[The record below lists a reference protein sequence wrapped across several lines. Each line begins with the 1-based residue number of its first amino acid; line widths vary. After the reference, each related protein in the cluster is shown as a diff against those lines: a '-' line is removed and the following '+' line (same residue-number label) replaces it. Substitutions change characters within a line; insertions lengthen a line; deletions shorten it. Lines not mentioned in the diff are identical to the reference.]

1 MGIEAHIKEFSDL
14 GLYYGPVL
22 LKALFMLLVSLVA
35 AKLAYWLCRR
45 LLPRLRLSPRVAGIA
60 GAVFF
65 VLILAVGLAFCLR
78 LVGFD
83 PRLLVKLMLAVAIT
97 AVVLGFLLK
106 PLLPNLPF
114 KVGNTVQIEGL
125 FGKVEGTNLF
135 HTRLKTFKGRTV
147 FIPNTKILNG
157 TVVNFHFTPNLR
169 VDLDVTVSYQA
180 DLDKAEEIML
190 RIMGE
195 HEHVLPKPPPRFW
208 VLRFGESGVEISG
221 RCWAP
226 NVKAFRTR
234 VECYKRIKAEFDRA
248 GIPFGRARRAVL
260 IQSANVDDP
269 RM

>member
-1 MGIEAHIKEFSDL
+1 MGIEAHLKEFSDM
-14 GLYYGPVL
+14 GLVYGPMV
-22 LKALFMLLVSLVA
+22 LKALAFLLVGLLA
-35 AKLAYWLCRR
+35 AKLIYWLCRGQ
-45 LLPRLRLSPRVAGIA
+45 LPRLGVQPRTAGLV
-60 GAVFF
+60 GAVLF
-65 VLILAVGLAFCLR
+65 VLVVAVALTFCLR
-78 LVGFD
+78 LMGMD
-83 PRLLVKLMLAVAIT
+83 PRLVVRLMLAAAIT
-97 AVVLGFLLK
+97 ALVLAFLLK

-147 FIPNTKILNG
+147 FIPNSKVLNG

-180 DLDKAEEIML
+180 DLEKAEEIML
-190 RIMGE
+190 RIMSE

-208 VLRFGESGVEISG
+208 VLRFGDSGVEISG
-221 RCWAP
+221 RCWVP

-234 VECYKRIKAEFDRA
+234 VECFKRIKAEFDQA

-260 IQSANVDDP
+260 LQSADVDDP
-269 RM
+269 RI

>member
-1 MGIEAHIKEFSDL
+1 MGLEAQMKEFSEL
-14 GLYYGPVL
+14 GLTYGPMV
-22 LKALFMLLVSLVA
+22 LKALVFLLVGLVT
-35 AKLAYWLCRR
+35 AKLVFWLCRR
-45 LLPRLRLSPRVAGIA
+45 YLPRLGAPPRTAGLV
-60 GAVFF
+60 GAVLF
-65 VLILAVGLAFCLR
+65 VLVVAVALTFCLR
-78 LVGFD
+78 LMGME
-83 PRLLVKLMLAVAIT
+83 PHLVVRLMLASAIT
-97 AVVLGFLLK
+97 VLVLAFLLK

-125 FGKVEGTNLF
+125 FGKVEATNLF

-147 FIPNTKILNG
+147 FIPNAKILNG

-208 VLRFGESGVEISG
+208 VLRFGDSGVEVSG
-221 RCWAP
+221 RCWVP

-234 VECYKRIKAEFDRA
+234 VECFKRIKSEFDQA

-260 IQSANVDDP
+260 LQSADIDDP
-269 RM
+269 RI